1 MVLPRYRAPVVAPP
15 YFVPVD
21 TANCRTFLKFGS
33 CGLFFRQKIYFAVAF
48 TAGFVGFPTFYCDRI
63 AQQNQRNKENCVK
76 KICSCRAPTRP
87 KLSHF
92 SLRVQQETLGCK
104 RLKIKRRIN
113 FATRLILLRPSHAN
127 FDFLFSNFAVRDFI
141 LFALDFNT

>member
-1 MVLPRYRAPVVAPP
+1 MAPHCTWSVPMTCCPYGTQDSKKSRRNSMFPDASRMVLPRYRAPNVAPP

-33 CGLFFRQKIYFAVAF
+33 CGLFLRQKIYFAVAF

-92 SLRVQQETLGCK
+92 SLRVQTGNPWVQ
-104 RLKIKRRIN
+104 
-113 FATRLILLRPSHAN
+113 
-127 FDFLFSNFAVRDFI
+127 
-141 LFALDFNT
+141 ALEN